1 MFCGKFIKWSVLT
14 AGGALLIGGALF
26 GRELASYVTTGTK
39 AVRTAVRDNVPV
51 EFELRRAKDLV
62 EEILPEMQANIRLI
76 AQQEVEIENL
86 RADIDRSEKS
96 LAEEKVRLSSLRT
109 ALDKPAPAFTIGGI
123 QYSRDQVK
131 EDLARRLDLCTE
143 ADTVLAG
150 KKRLL
155 DNRTKSLAAAVQA
168 LNRTRQQ
175 KEMLQAQI
183 ASLESQHRL
192 VVASAQNTE
201 LQIDNSKLAQS
212 QKLIEQIRERLD
224 VAERVLAHES
234 RFVEPI
240 RVDVVN
246 ETELKQKADDFLGNS
261 PEGPR
266 VAQGH

>member
-1 MFCGKFIKWSVLT
+1 MIFGKLVKWTVLT
-14 AGGALLIGGALF
+14 AGGTLLIGGVIF
-26 GRELASYVTTGTK
+26 GRELCSYVTTGTK
-39 AVRTAVRDNVPV
+39 AVRTAVRENVPV

-86 RADIDRSEKS
+86 RAEIARSEKS
-96 LAEEKVRLSSLRT
+96 LAEEKVRLSSLRQT
-109 ALDKPAPAFTIGGI
+109 LDRPAATFTLGGI
-123 QYSRDQVK
+123 QYTREQVK
-131 EDLARRLDLCTE
+131 EDMARRLELCTE

-150 KKRLL
+150 KKKLL
-155 DNRTKSLAAAVQA
+155 ENRTRSLAAAVQA

-175 KEMLQAQI
+175 KDMLQAQI

-192 VVASAQNTE
+192 ILASADNTQ
-201 LQIDNSKLAQS
+201 LQIDNSKLAKS

-240 RVDVVN
+240 RIDIVN
-246 ETELKQKADDFLGNS
+246 EAELKQKTDDFLGGS
-261 PEGPR
+261 PGPS
-266 VAQGH
+266 VAHR